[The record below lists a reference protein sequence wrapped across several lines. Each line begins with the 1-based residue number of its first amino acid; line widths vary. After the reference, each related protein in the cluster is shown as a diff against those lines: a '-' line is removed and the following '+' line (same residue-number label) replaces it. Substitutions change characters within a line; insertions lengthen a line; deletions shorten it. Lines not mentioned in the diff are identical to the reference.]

1 MNLMQPRLS
10 GSPHQRRE
18 VCAARGAP
26 PQQRGVRRHAKDET
40 RGRGLSDGVSIGGID
55 VQTHRIP
62 CQRSERCPRF
72 PKAFAAFLAG
82 EQASCT
88 DGSDR
93 EASMR
98 VPKVGILTFSDGRPH
113 VHNELLPLTREFQE
127 RLARRLREAGWEAVM
142 GRHIV
147 WTTGL
152 AKSEGRFLA
161 GEGLGK
167 ILINFA
173 ILSFP
178 HLAVMARQFAPGPFL
193 LVRNLTPQYSR

>member
-1 MNLMQPRLS
+1 MNLMQSRVY

-18 VCAARGAP
+18 VCAAQRDP

-40 RGRGLSDGVSIGGID
+40 RGRGLGDGVSIGGID
-55 VQTHRIP
+55 VQAHRIP

-88 DGSDR
+88 DGSGR
-93 EASMR
+93 EASLG
-98 VPKVGILTFSDGRPH
+98 VPTEGILTFSDGRPH

-127 RLARRLREAGWEAVM
+127 RLARRLREAGWEVVT
-142 GRHIV
+142 GRDIA
-147 WTTGL
+147 WTTEL

-161 GEGLGK
+161 GEGLEAA
-167 ILINFA
+167 LLN
-173 ILSFP
+173 
-178 HLAVMARQFAPGPFL
+178 LADCRLRALPVIA
-193 LVRNLTPQYSR
+193 N

>member
-1 MNLMQPRLS
+1 M
-10 GSPHQRRE
+10 
-18 VCAARGAP
+18 
-26 PQQRGVRRHAKDET
+26 
-40 RGRGLSDGVSIGGID
+40 
-55 VQTHRIP
+55 
-62 CQRSERCPRF
+62 PRF

-127 RLARRLREAGWEAVM
+127 RLARRLREAGWEVVT
-142 GRHIV
+142 GRDIV
-147 WTTGL
+147 WTTEL

-161 GEGLGK
+161 GVGVAATLF
-167 ILINFA
+167 NFPPW
-173 ILSFP
+173 SFP
-178 HLAVMARQFAPGPFL
+178 HLPVICSQFATVALLPFSIID
-193 LVRNLTPQYSR
+193 PQYSRLGRLLATPLA